1 VARAFRIR
9 RSREHARHDVVFY
22 MPWIGSMLSRRAHL
36 PPGGAETQ
44 VLMLAKGLVGRGLRV
59 AIIAFGD
66 PDELPAQVA
75 GVDIVPRAQYRKRQ
89 RMIGKLVEIV
99 HIWRSLW
106 HTPSSVVVYRGAGLQ
121 LGLIALY
128 TRLARRHLIFS
139 SANII
144 DFDYRKLVPNR
155 RDHFIYRLGT
165 RLADTIVVQTEE
177 QVELCQ
183 ASFGRR
189 PVLIKSIAP
198 LEADQAQMPEAFLWV
213 GRLVSYKHPL
223 EYIALARALPEAKF
237 WMVGVP
243 IPQHADSELVT
254 AEVIARAD
262 GVPNLEL
269 LPPRRHEELVSL
281 MDRTVA
287 SVNTAEFEGM
297 PNVLLEAWTRGVPAL
312 VLTHDPGGVVER
324 YGLGDYAHG
333 SAEQLAVLAREQWR
347 TRGERPEV
355 SQRCR
360 AYIEAFHAPDTVVAG
375 WVGIVG
381 GGTPVVGDKAL
392 AEVEPTCAA

>member
-1 VARAFRIR
+1 
-9 RSREHARHDVVFY
+9 
-22 MPWIGSMLSRRAHL
+22 MLSRHAHL

-44 VLMLAKGLVGRGLRV
+44 VLMLAKALVRRGVRV

-66 PDELPAQVA
+66 PDELPAQVS
-75 GVDIVPRAQYRKRQ
+75 GVDIVSRAPYRKNH

-106 HTPSSVVVYRGAGLQ
+106 RTPSPVVVHRGAGLQ
-121 LGLIALY
+121 LGLIAVY
-128 TRLARRHLIFS
+128 TRLARRRLIFS
-139 SANII
+139 SANIV
-144 DFDYRKLVPNR
+144 DFDFRKLVPNR
-155 RDHFIYRLGT
+155 RDHLIYRLGT

-189 PVLIKSIAP
+189 PVLIKSMAP
-198 LEADQAQMPEAFLWV
+198 LDALQTQTPEAFLWV

-254 AEVIARAD
+254 AQVKAQAD
-262 GVPNLEL
+262 DVPNLEL

-281 MDRTVA
+281 MNRAVA
-287 SVNTAEFEGM
+287 SVNTAEYEGM

-324 YGLGDYAHG
+324 HGLGGYAHG
-333 SAEQLAVLAREQWR
+333 SADQLAALARVQWR
-347 TRGERPEV
+347 TRDKRAEV

-360 AYIEAFHAPDTVVAG
+360 AYIERFHAPDAVVAG
-375 WVGIVG
+375 WLAVVG
-381 GGTPVVGDKAL
+381 GGTTVVGDKAR
-392 AEVEPTCAA
+392 AEVESTCAA